1 MKEKNEESKGL
12 KKLWAPWRMEYIEG
26 IDTNEKKGCI
36 FCDKPGQDEDE
47 KNYIIYR
54 SKTCFI
60 ILNIYPYNN
69 GHLMIVPYKHTPEL
83 SGLDSETR
91 LDLMN
96 TIDIAMEG
104 IKKVMRPD
112 GLNLGVN
119 FGRSA
124 GAGITEHIH
133 FHLVPRWTGD
143 TNFMPV
149 IGCTKVISESL
160 ENAYAKLKKAVEIII
175 KEKKSNKE
183 EPENRIR

>member
-1 MKEKNEESKGL
+1 
-12 KKLWAPWRMEYIEG
+12 
-26 IDTNEKKGCI
+26 
-36 FCDKPGQDEDE
+36 
-47 KNYIIYR
+47 
-54 SKTCFI
+54 
-60 ILNIYPYNN
+60 
-69 GHLMIVPYKHTPEL
+69 MIVPYKHTPEL

-96 TIDIAMEG
+96 TIDIAMEA

-175 KEKKSNKE
+175 KKSKYNKKK
-183 EPENRIR
+183 PEDRIQ